1 MVQQNKLI
9 EQEKQLINQASK
21 IKQINENESKTAL
34 LIEQKKLEEAQA
46 QTKAAQQQAAAA
58 LQMAQTQKKSYNRQK
73 ANALYNMFLNLS
85 SQNNTRNSFSG
96 LGTTTCRVYGAGVN
110 KRVQCY

>member
-1 MVQQNKLI
+1 MLVAFILFGFSFVCSCLNTQRCFQYVYNYVLGYK
-9 EQEKQLINQASK
+9 
-21 IKQINENESKTAL
+21 
-34 LIEQKKLEEAQA
+34 QKKLEEAQA